1 MKKAEVG
8 CCHSNNGSLLIVT
21 PGLVLLHHQS
31 STAPQCRVYV
41 VVLFGFFWFTNV
53 KGVIVISFRFFEA
66 YLGGRRTS
74 LPSFP
79 PRTERYH
86 CPVSFRSYYR

>member
-8 CCHSNNGSLLIVT
+8 CCHGNNGSLLIVT

-41 VVLFGFFWFTNV
+41 VALFYFLFLVHQCEGCHCGFFQVLRGLPGGQKN
-53 KGVIVISFRFFEA
+53 ISAFFSSQN
-66 YLGGRRTS
+66 LKVS
-74 LPSFP
+74 LSCF
-79 PRTERYH
+79 
-86 CPVSFRSYYR
+86 F

>member
-1 MKKAEVG
+1 MV
-8 CCHSNNGSLLIVT
+8 
-21 PGLVLLHHQS
+21 
-31 STAPQCRVYV
+31 
-41 VVLFGFFWFTNV
+41 
-53 KGVIVISFRFFEA
+53 SFRFFEA

-86 CPVSFRSYYR
+86 CPVSFRSYDILISPIIVLIGH